1 MTAGATIVR
10 LLPIL
15 RGSATGSDAIGQ
27 QAVLMVEE

>member
-1 MTAGATIVR
+1 MTAGATIVS

-15 RGSATGSDAIGQ
+15 CGSATGSDVIGR